1 MDEYLLNRREFL
13 GVGAGVAAAGVM
25 RGALSVAVTRPGET
39 GAVAGAPDWFDKP
52 MRWGQLVLVENDPG
66 NYDAEFWLDV
76 FKRLKVDAV
85 CLSAGGCVCYYP
97 TAIPLHYKSA
107 WMKEGTDPFGELVEG
122 CRKMGL
128 IVMARTDPHSIRDDA
143 AAAHPE
149 WVAVDAAG
157 NRRKHWA
164 APNRWV
170 TCAFGDYN
178 WKFMTEVH
186 REILQKYPAV
196 SGIFVNRWQ
205 GSGMCFCEVC
215 RSQFQSFSGMA
226 LPRGQDPKDAA
237 YRKYLEWSGGR
248 LFDLWRMWD
257 AEAKKVNPAACVVAN
272 TGGGSTSTLDM
283 VTIGKITP
291 LMVAD
296 RQSRRGMMA
305 PWMAGKSAKEFR
317 ATLGDTPVLGLAALG
332 IDDDHRWKDSVI
344 NDAELRMW
352 IADGVAH
359 GFRPW
364 MCKFGGVV
372 YDQRWLATF
381 ERMYGWHAAN
391 EKYLRNVRNLA
402 RVGMVYSQQTGTFYG
417 GTQKASRVEDHE
429 LGMYQALVEA
439 RVPFEMVHDGLL
451 DPERIGR
458 FKLLILPNTAALSDR
473 QCDQI
478 RAFVRNGG
486 NVLATFETSLYD
498 EKGEQ
503 RRDFGLADVF
513 GVSVNG
519 ATETG
524 IKNSYMHVE
533 AQTGHAVLRGLED
546 AGRIINTVQRVNVKA
561 VAEFGKPVLT
571 RVPGYPDLP
580 MEEVY
585 PRVAHTEER
594 EVFLREMP
602 GGAGG
607 GRVVYVPGDLERTF
621 WEVMAVDHL
630 VLLKNLIGWALN
642 EEPVAGV
649 TGAGVVDVAVWEQA
663 GSMAVHLVNLTN
675 PMMLKASIREI
686 FRIGPLEVRV
696 RLPAGKAA
704 REVRLLV
711 SGKAPRVV
719 RGDGEVRVTV
729 ESVED
734 FEVIAVDY

>member
-1 MDEYLLNRREFL
+1 MAEFLLNRREFL
-13 GVGAGVAAAGVM
+13 GVSAGVAAAGAM
-25 RGALSVAVTRPGET
+25 GQFSVSVTRAAPEAT
-39 GAVAGAPDWFDKP
+39 AGVTADWIDKP

-66 NYDAEFWLDV
+66 NYEPAFWLDV
-76 FKRLKVDAV
+76 FKRLHLDAV

-97 TAIPLHYKSA
+97 TAIPLHHQSA
-107 WMKEGTDPFGELVEG
+107 WMKPGTDPFGELVEG

-128 IVMARTDPHSIRDDA
+128 IVMARTDPHSIKDDA
-143 AAAHPE
+143 AAAHRE

-157 NRRKHWA
+157 VRRKHWA

-205 GSGMCFCEVC
+205 GSGMCYCEVC
-215 RSQFQSFSGMA
+215 RKEFEIFAGLA
-226 LPRGQDPKDAA
+226 LPRDQDPRDGT
-237 YRKYLEWSGGR
+237 YRKYLEWSAGR

-257 AEAKKVNPAACVVAN
+257 ADARKINAAACVVAN
-272 TGGGSTSTLDM
+272 AGGGSTSTLDM
-283 VTIGKITP
+283 VTIGKIAP

-296 RQSRRGMMA
+296 RQSRRGIMA

-317 ATLGDTPVLGLAALG
+317 ATLGDKPVLGLAALG
-332 IDDDHRWKDSVI
+332 IDDEHRWKDSVI

-352 IADGVAH
+352 IADGIAH

-372 YDQRWLATF
+372 YDKRWLPTF
-381 ERMYGWHAAN
+381 ERMYSWHAAN

-402 RVGMVYSQQTGTFYG
+402 RVGMVYSQQTGMYYG
-417 GTQKASRVEDHE
+417 GTEKQSKVADHE

-451 DPERIGR
+451 EPERIGR

-478 RAFVRNGG
+478 RAFVRHGG

-498 EKGEQ
+498 ELGM
-503 RRDFGLADVF
+503 RRKDFGLADVF

-519 ATETG
+519 ATETQ
-524 IKNSYMHVE
+524 IQNSYMHVE
-533 AQTGHAVLRGLED
+533 SQTGHPVLKGLED
-546 AGRIINTVQRVNVKA
+546 AGRIINTVQRVDVRA
-561 VAEFGKPVLT
+561 VADFGKPVLT
-571 RVPGYPDLP
+571 RIPSYPDLP

-585 PRVAHTEER
+585 PRVAHTDIP
-594 EVFLREMP
+594 EVYLRE
-602 GGAGG
+602 GESGS

-630 VLLKNLIGWALN
+630 VLLKNLIGWALG
-642 EEPVAGV
+642 EAPVVDVG
-649 TGAGVVDVAVWEQA
+649 GAGVVDVAAWEQKD
-663 GSMAVHLVNLTN
+663 SMTVHLVNLTN
-675 PMMLKASIREI
+675 PMLLKASMREI
-686 FRIGPLEVRV
+686 FATGPLEVSI
-696 RLPAGKAA
+696 RLPEGKTA
-704 REVRLLV
+704 RAVKLLA
-711 SGKAPRVV
+711 SGKTPRTESA
-719 RGDGEVRVTV
+719 DGMVKVTV
-729 ESVED
+729 DSIQD
-734 FEVIAVDY
+734 FEVIVVDY